1 MFLEIVKFSSN
12 IIFQSY
18 FYYISIIFQT
28 YPDPNMQ
35 ETWLFKIE
43 QNHSSLENLI
53 QDVLEK
59 ERKDLG
65 IFLSYYFKREGAVTE
80 NVALRGEIDF
90 TSELQG
96 NFILD
101 FDLVHFNAC
110 LNIHD
115 TKRDEIKVDFE
126 LSIDMKELKLIGPYF
141 PERGMDEI

>member
-1 MFLEIVKFSSN
+1 
-12 IIFQSY
+12 
-18 FYYISIIFQT
+18 
-28 YPDPNMQ
+28 MQ

-43 QNHSSLENLI
+43 QKQSSLENLI

-80 NVALRGEIDF
+80 NVALKGEIDF

-115 TKRDEIKVDFE
+115 TKRDEINVDFE
-126 LSIDMKELKLIGPYF
+126 LSKDMKELKLTGPYI

>member
-1 MFLEIVKFSSN
+1 
-12 IIFQSY
+12 
-18 FYYISIIFQT
+18 
-28 YPDPNMQ
+28 MQ